1 MERLVGA
8 SVYEGITLG
17 EIVYLLDESQG
28 NKRIISSPIN
38 ELSKLDKVIQDT
50 LNELEVLKDSL
61 FGKTDKKYLEML
73 DVHTM
78 MLKDETFLK
87 EIRNFVVNDHLSL
100 EESIKAV
107 IKRYRTAFN
116 QLSHTS
122 HRDRFFEIKDVSHRL
137 LANISESSFSK
148 DLLHNK
154 ILVTK
159 SLNAS
164 LLLECKSKGINILGI
179 VTGSYGASSH
189 AAILTRAFK
198 IPTIFNVKS
207 LNRVNWNKVERVILD
222 SRKGNE
228 SLFLNPNPATEEVYI
243 KLSKDFNF
251 KRKNIE
257 EYEVLDP
264 ITKCGREINVD
275 LNISFLEELL
285 DSASPSNVGLFRT
298 EFLFMSSSKPLNEEE
313 QFRMYLDLAST
324 VKEDKSVSIRVLD
337 WGSDKNIKYLP
348 FVKEINPAL
357 GNRGIRYLL
366 QKDIILRTQLK
377 AILRAS
383 KYSKLKILYPMVYS
397 FNEVIQANQ
406 ILEECKLELL
416 NSSIDI
422 FTDIEVGAMIEVPSA
437 ALNINKILDHV
448 DFVSIGTNDLTQY
461 TLAADRQNRNVSHIY
476 NSLDSS
482 VLKLVKYVTNES
494 KRRGK
499 SVNVCG
505 ELPST
510 PAGLVALLSIG
521 LESVSISPSFAGMAK
536 KIIRS
541 IKIDDL
547 KGISEYILESSDAE
561 KNKNMINMFLDE
573 VLS

>member
-1 MERLVGA
+1 MERLVGS
-8 SVYEGITLG
+8 SVYEGIALG
-17 EIVYLLDESQG
+17 EIVYLVDESQG
-28 NKRIISSPIN
+28 IKRIVTSPID
-38 ELSKLDKVIQDT
+38 ELSKLDKVVDHT
-50 LNELEVLKDSL
+50 LNELEGLKHSL
-61 FGKTDKKYLEML
+61 FGKTDRKYLEML

-78 MLKDETFLK
+78 VLKDE
-87 EIRNFVVNDHLSL
+87 NFVKDIRDFVINDHLSL
-100 EESIKAV
+100 EESIKSV
-107 IKRYRTAFN
+107 IKKYRIAFD
-116 QLSHTS
+116 QLGHTS
-122 HRDRFFEIKDVSHRL
+122 HRDKFFEIRDVSHRL
-137 LANISESSFSK
+137 LGNISESSFSK

-189 AAILTRAFK
+189 AAILTKAFK

-207 LNRVNWNKVERVILD
+207 LSRTNWNKVKRVILD

-228 SLFLNPNPATEEVYI
+228 SLFLDPNPTTEEIYI

-264 ITKCGREINVD
+264 ITKCGKEITVD

-285 DSASPSNVGLFRT
+285 DSTSPSNVGLFRT
-298 EFLFMSSSKPLNEEE
+298 EFLFMSSSKPLSEEE
-313 QFRMYLDLAST
+313 QFKMYLDLAST
-324 VKEDKSVSIRVLD
+324 VKEGKSVSIRVLD

-348 FVKEINPAL
+348 FIKEANPAL

-366 QKDIILRTQLK
+366 QKDNILRTQFK

-383 KYSKLKILYPMVYS
+383 KYSKIKIIYPMIYS
-397 FNEVIQANQ
+397 FTEIIQANN
-406 ILEECKLELL
+406 ILEECKIELL
-416 NSSIDI
+416 NNSIDI
-422 FTDIEVGAMIEVPSA
+422 STNIEVGVMIEVPSA
-437 ALNINKILDHV
+437 ALNISKILEYV

-461 TLAADRQNRNVSHIY
+461 ILAADRQNRNVSHIY
-476 NSLDSS
+476 NPLDSS
-482 VLKLVKYVTNES
+482 VLKLVKYVTQEA
-494 KRRGK
+494 KKRGK
-499 SVNVCG
+499 LVNVCG

-510 PAGLVALLSIG
+510 PSGLVALLSIG
-521 LESVSISPSFAGMAK
+521 LDSVSISPSFAGMAK